1 MSSQML
7 DVFRDLIDRE
17 TDGPVLS
24 VFCRTDP
31 RDPANVSETPGWLVA
46 LRNGLRD
53 AAARVEGDHEATEA
67 IRRLSKEAE
76 NRLTMASAHERGRS
90 VALFLSADGTIDIFH
105 TFQIPLRDDFV
116 VLEDGI
122 VIWPAMDLLERGQ
135 RTGIV
140 LLSQDQIRLFE
151 WEDGVVNDLESSVYN
166 LELGDWRQ
174 YRGAGGAGGSGRTV
188 HSASHVDSYEDR
200 VHAWRTRFIKDA
212 AGNIAESTK
221 DLKLERLVVVAD
233 PDLSGEF
240 MEALPQGLRE
250 RVVTV
255 VALNLIDATA
265 PDVADHLDEHLRQ
278 AWREQVNEFAD
289 HALARIKA
297 GDRGAGGPDQVVAAL
312 MEGRVEH
319 VIMDPFFEFDE
330 GDLSNG
336 VREAITNAGEETARE
351 AAVEIALRTG
361 AHVSSASVEE
371 VPALAEADGVL
382 ALLRY

>member
-1 MSSQML
+1 MSSQMM
-7 DVFRDLIDRE
+7 DIFRDLIDRE
-17 TDGPVLS
+17 TEGPVLS

-53 AAARVEGDHEATEA
+53 AAASVEGDHDATEA

-76 NRLTMASAHERGRS
+76 HRLTSASAHERGRS

-105 TFQIPLRDDFV
+105 TFQIPVRDDFV
-116 VLEDGI
+116 AFEDGV
-122 VIWPAMDLLERGQ
+122 VIWPAMDLLDRGQ

-140 LLSQDQIRLFE
+140 LLSQDQIRLLD

-174 YRGAGGAGGSGRTV
+174 YRGVGGSGRTQQ
-188 HSASHVDSYEDR
+188 SASHIDSYEER
-200 VHAWRTRFIKDA
+200 VDTWRSRFMKA
-212 AGNIAESTK
+212 AAKAIAESSK
-221 DLKLERLVVVAD
+221 ELKLERLVVAAD
-233 PDLSGEF
+233 GDLGSEF
-240 MEALPQGLRE
+240 MDALPQELRE
-250 RVVTV
+250 RVVV
-255 VALNLIDATA
+255 AVALNLIDSSA
-265 PDVADHLDEHLRQ
+265 PDVADHLDGHLRQ
-278 AWREQVNEFAD
+278 AWRDQVNAVAD
-289 HALARIKA
+289 HALERIKA

-312 MEGRVEH
+312 IEGRVEH
-319 VIMDPFFEFDE
+319 LVMDPFYEFED
-330 GDLSNG
+330 GDLSDG

-371 VPALAEADGVL
+371 APALAEADGVL

>member
-1 MSSQML
+1 MM
-7 DVFRDLIDRE
+7 DVFRDLIDRD

-31 RDPANVSETPGWLVA
+31 RDPANVSDTPGWLVA

-53 AAARVEGDHEATEA
+53 AAATVEGDHEATEA

-76 NRLTMASAHERGRS
+76 DRLVNASAHERGRS

-105 TFQIPLRDDFV
+105 TFQIPVRDDFV
-116 VLEDGI
+116 VLESGV
-122 VIWPAMDLLERGQ
+122 VIWPAMDLLDRGQ
-135 RTGIV
+135 RTGII
-140 LLSQDQIRLFE
+140 LLSQDQIRLLD

-174 YRGAGGAGGSGRTV
+174 YRGAGGSGRTQ
-188 HSASHVDSYEDR
+188 HSASHIDSYEDR
-200 VHAWRTRFIKDA
+200 VHAWRSRFMKDA
-212 AGNIAESTK
+212 AKAIAESTR

-233 PDLSGEF
+233 RDLGTDF
-240 MEALPQGLRE
+240 MDALPQELHE
-250 RVVTV
+250 RVVSV
-255 VALNLIDATA
+255 VASNLIDSPA
-265 PDVADHLDEHLRQ
+265 PDVAHHLDEELRH
-278 AWREQVNEFAD
+278 AWREQVNGFAD
-289 HALARIKA
+289 HALERIKA

-312 MEGRVEH
+312 IEGRVDH
-319 VIMDPFFEFDE
+319 LIMDPFYDYDD
-330 GDLSNG
+330 GDLSDG

>member
-1 MSSQML
+1 MM

-17 TDGPVLS
+17 TEGPVLS

-53 AAARVEGDHEATEA
+53 AAATVEGDHEATEA

-76 NRLTMASAHERGRS
+76 KRLTGASAHERGRS

-105 TFQIPLRDDFV
+105 TFQIPVREDFV
-116 VLEDGI
+116 VLESGV
-122 VIWPAMDLLERGQ
+122 VIWPAMDLLDRGQ
-135 RTGIV
+135 RTGII
-140 LLSQDQIRLFE
+140 LLSQDQIRLLD

-174 YRGAGGAGGSGRTV
+174 YRGVGGAGRTQ
-188 HSASHVDSYEDR
+188 HSASHIDSYEDR
-200 VHAWRTRFIKDA
+200 VHAWRSRFMKDA
-212 AGNIAESTK
+212 ARAIADSTK

-233 PDLSGEF
+233 RDLGSDF
-240 MEALPQGLRE
+240 MEALPQELHD
-250 RVVTV
+250 RVVAV
-255 VALNLIDATA
+255 IPSNLIDSTA

-278 AWREQVNEFAD
+278 AWRDQVNEFAD
-289 HALARIKA
+289 HALERIKA

-312 MEGRVEH
+312 IEGRVDH
-319 VIMDPFFEFDE
+319 LIMDPFYEFDDS
-330 GDLSNG
+330 DLSDG

-371 VPALAEADGVL
+371 VPALAEAEGVL

>member
-1 MSSQML
+1 ML

-31 RDPANVSETPGWLVA
+31 RDPANVSDTPGWLVA
-46 LRNGLRD
+46 LRNGLRE
-53 AAARVEGDHEATEA
+53 AAASVEGDHESTEA
-67 IRRLSKEAE
+67 IRRLSKQAE
-76 NRLTMASAHERGRS
+76 DRITRATAHERGRS
-90 VALFLSADGTIDIFH
+90 VAMFLSADGTIDIFH
-105 TFQIPLRDDFV
+105 TFQIPVREDV
-116 VLEDGI
+116 VVFESGV
-122 VIWPAMDLLERGQ
+122 VIWPAMDLLDRGQ

-140 LLSQDQIRLFE
+140 VLSQDQIRLLE
-151 WEDGVVNDLESSVYN
+151 WEDGAIKDLESSVYN

-174 YRGAGGAGGSGRTV
+174 YRGASASSRAA
-188 HSASHVDSYEDR
+188 HSASHVESYEDR
-200 VHAWRTRFIKDA
+200 VHAWRSRFMKDA
-212 AGNIAESTK
+212 AKAIAESTK

-233 PDLSGEF
+233 GELGTEF
-240 MEALPQGLRE
+240 LAALPQELSD
-250 RVVTV
+250 RVIGV
-255 VALNLIDATA
+255 VPLNLIDNTA
-265 PDVADHLDEHLRQ
+265 PDIAQHLDEHLRQ
-278 AWREQVNEFAD
+278 AWRDQVNAAAD
-289 HALARIKA
+289 QALARIKA

-312 MEGRVEH
+312 IEGRVSH
-319 VIMDPFFEFDE
+319 VVMDPFFEFDD
-330 GDLSNG
+330 GDLSDG

>member
-1 MSSQML
+1 MM
-7 DVFRDLIDRE
+7 DVFRDLIDRQTE
-17 TDGPVLS
+17 GPVLS

-53 AAARVEGDHEATEA
+53 AAATVEGDHEATEA

-76 NRLTMASAHERGRS
+76 KRLTSASAHERGRS

-105 TFQIPLRDDFV
+105 TFQIPVRDDFV
-116 VLEDGI
+116 VLESGV
-122 VIWPAMDLLERGQ
+122 VIWPAMDLLDRGQ
-135 RTGIV
+135 RTGII
-140 LLSQDQIRLFE
+140 LLSQDQIRLLD

-174 YRGAGGAGGSGRTV
+174 YRGVGGAGRTQ
-188 HSASHVDSYEDR
+188 HSASHIDSYEDR
-200 VHAWRTRFIKDA
+200 VHAWRSRFMKDA
-212 AGNIAESTK
+212 AKAIAESTK
-221 DLKLERLVVVAD
+221 DLKLERLVLVAD
-233 PDLSGEF
+233 RDLGSDF
-240 MEALPQGLRE
+240 MDALPQELHE
-250 RVVTV
+250 RVVAV
-255 VALNLIDATA
+255 IPLNLIDSTA

-278 AWREQVNEFAD
+278 AWRDQVNEFAD
-289 HALARIKA
+289 HALERIKA

-312 MEGRVEH
+312 IEGRVDH
-319 VIMDPFFEFDE
+319 LIMDPFYEFED
-330 GDLSNG
+330 GDLSDG